1 MAKKTPR
8 AGRTLIAFGI
18 AVALLYAAAA
28 LGKDW
33 SPQLGLDLEGGTRI
47 TLTASKT
54 PSTSQLKLASSIID
68 ERVNGSGVSESEV
81 STQGNKNI
89 VVEIPGKQRKDLIDA
104 VKRTAQLRFRL
115 VAAGSPQSGQP
126 QPSPSASPSGAA
138 SPSGTPSKKATAKPS
153 GKSTAGGTA
162 TPKPRPGALT
172 DDTPKAGARA
182 TTSPSKK
189 PSKKPSASPS
199 AGASTP
205 AAPSGGASIDDPL
218 KWQLDPDTKSI
229 AEFSQYT
236 CPPKG
241 QSLAPGADDPDQPLI
256 TCDDQGNKYLLS
268 KAMIEG
274 TELKNASYGTPQNSV
289 GWAVDLSF
297 KSQARN
303 TFANVTKELA
313 GTGRTFAIVLDGK
326 VLSAPQVT
334 TPILDGNAQ
343 ITGKFTQ
350 SEARSLSNSL
360 KYGALPVKFN
370 QPTIETIGPSLA
382 GDQLAAGVL
391 AGIVGLALVMIYC
404 LLYYR
409 GLGLVVVA
417 SLMVAGAITYAM
429 VLVLSKTSGFT
440 LTLPG
445 IAGLIVAVG
454 ITADSFI
461 VYFERI
467 RDEMRAGKSMRV
479 AVETGWARARNTC
492 LAADSVSLLAAVV
505 LFVFTIGVVKG
516 FAFALGI
523 STVIDL
529 IVFFWFTKPMMTL
542 LARVRFF
549 SSGSR
554 FSGLSRETLGID
566 EPRAVVP
573 VGGRA

>member
-8 AGRTLIAFGI
+8 AGRTLIIFGI

-47 TLTASKT
+47 TLTAEKA
-54 PSTSQLKLASSIID
+54 PSQTQLKLASSIID

-115 VAAGSPQSGQP
+115 VAAGSPQAGQP
-126 QPSPSASPSGAA
+126 QPAPSASPSASPSGKA
-138 SPSGTPSKKATAKPS
+138 SPSGSPSKKATAKPS
-153 GKSTAGGTA
+153 GSSTAGGTA

-172 DDTPKAGARA
+172 DDTPKAGAKA

-189 PSKKPSASPS
+189 PSPSA
-199 AGASTP
+199 AATP

-229 AEFSQYT
+229 AAFSQYV

-241 QSLAPGADDPDQPLI
+241 KSLAPGADDPDQPLI
-256 TCDDQGNKYLLS
+256 TCDDQGRKFLLS
-268 KAMIEG
+268 KALIEG
-274 TELKNASYGTPQNSV
+274 TELKNASYGTPPNSV
-289 GWAVDLSF
+289 GWAVDLAF
-297 KSQARN
+297 KNKARN
-303 TFANVTKELA
+303 TFADVTKQLA

-326 VLSAPQVT
+326 VLSFPQVT

-343 ITGKFTQ
+343 ITGDFTQ
-350 SEARSLSNSL
+350 SQARSLSNSL

-370 QPTIETIGPSLA
+370 QPTVETIGPSLA

-417 SLMVAGAITYAM
+417 SLIVAGSITYAM

-529 IVFFWFTKPMMTL
+529 IVFFWFTKPVMTL

-554 FSGLSRETLGID
+554 YSGLSPESLGID
-566 EPRAVVP
+566 QPRTVVAA
-573 VGGRA
+573 GGTA